1 MSVLFRILLKIM
13 GFVATIFIFLERYSL
28 LFLRQS
34 IPQEV
39 IDSHELQTITLDYR
53 RECQQDDV
61 VDSLTNVEHVE
72 NAEAILGQKGTNGST
87 AATENQNNNRQFLH
101 LLRISG
107 DGSEIN
113 RGRTVWRKKPA
124 R

>member
-1 MSVLFRILLKIM
+1 M
-13 GFVATIFIFLERYSL
+13 
-28 LFLRQS
+28 
-34 IPQEV
+34 PQEV

-53 RECQQDDV
+53 RECQQDDI
-61 VDSLTNVEHVE
+61 VDSLTNVENVE
-72 NAEAILGQKGTNGST
+72 NAEVSLKGTNGSP
-87 AATENQNNNRQFLH
+87 AATENQNDYRQFLH

>member
-1 MSVLFRILLKIM
+1 MWPQFLF
-13 GFVATIFIFLERYSL
+13 FLRDI

-53 RECQQDDV
+53 RECQQDDI

-72 NAEAILGQKGTNGST
+72 NAEAILGQNGTNGST
-87 AATENQNNNRQFLH
+87 AATENQNNNHHFLH